1 VSPQATVDD
10 AFLRLCRPPLGLGR
24 VDGTELALVVG
35 EHGGVVVS
43 VGDVEFGR
51 DLGED
56 EARVLQVADRL
67 PEGPALE
74 AVPLGLSLSDC
85 ACLAF
90 HNNHK

>member
-1 VSPQATVDD
+1 MTLFCGSVVHHLALAASTA
-10 AFLRLCRPPLGLGR
+10 L
-24 VDGTELALVVG
+24 ELALVVG

-67 PEGPALE
+67 SEGPALE